1 MKDKRRKGCSN
12 RRFQQ
17 LRKAREHKQ
26 AERSI
31 NTTVAAASTSGG
43 VVSNVNVDTIAADTP
58 VTVTD
63 KGDGD
68 NPVSASRVKL
78 LEQTHMQAD
87 DVGHENQQWTLAHV
101 GRIQQ
106 CISNLLCPQCLT
118 ESVTVAIT
126 GNMGFSSE
134 LSLQCSVCDY
144 CKHVHSSPR
153 AEQHNSIHHQH
164 PNDSCGS

>member
-12 RRFQQ
+12 RQFQQ

-26 AERSI
+26 AERSV
-31 NTTVAAASTSGG
+31 NTDAAVAASTSGG

-78 LEQTHMQAD
+78 LEQTRMQAD

-101 GRIQQ
+101 GQIQQ
-106 CISNLLCPQCLT
+106 CISNLLCLCPQCLT

-126 GNMGFSSE
+126 GNMAFSSE

-144 CKHVHSSPR
+144 CPHLQAH
-153 AEQHNSIHHQH
+153 E
-164 PNDSCGS
+164 